1 MCAIQAWTA
10 ETQERDNAVVTLGPY
25 CLNGELLTAKFSM
38 QALGNHRLFAR
49 RFCWG
54 KRVSFDTYDR
64 WFLWIVRE
72 EPAKILQRGAWRS
85 AYYLQHTQAVAT
97 HTEEI
102 RRALVGRRAGDG
114 GKQWKK
120 MASFILI
127 PY

>member
-1 MCAIQAWTA
+1 
-10 ETQERDNAVVTLGPY
+10 
-25 CLNGELLTAKFSM
+25 
-38 QALGNHRLFAR
+38 
-49 RFCWG
+49 
-54 KRVSFDTYDR
+54 
-64 WFLWIVRE
+64 LWIVRE
-72 EPAKILQRGAWRS
+72 EPAKILQRGAWWRS

-127 PY
+127 PS